1 MGWKLAPALAKL
13 IAETNAKWPNRSKA
27 FDGTIGDAAHQK
39 RDSEHNPDENGI
51 VLAADI
57 TLGGT
62 NRAEFLDAVI
72 GDPRVHY
79 VINKDKIY
87 SRSYN
92 WAARPYKGANRHTGY
107 AHVSLRNRVSESASA
122 ATVKAAANDTSSWF
136 DAKSAPKEVEAKPV
150 ESAKPVSVLKKGSK
164 GARVKA
170 LQQGLNRVFPAYRKA
185 VAPKGMLLTV
195 DGVYGDH
202 TARWVMEFQRRVG
215 LKPDAIVGDK
225 TVASLARHGIKV

>member
-13 IAETNAKWPNRSKA
+13 IAETNEKWPNRSKA
-27 FDGTIGDAAHQK
+27 SDGTIGDAAHQK

-62 NRAEFLDAVI
+62 NRAAFLDAVI

-79 VINKDKIY
+79 VINEGKIY
-87 SRSYN
+87 SRSN
-92 WAARPYKGANRHTGY
+92 KWIAKTYKGANKHIGY
-107 AHVSLRNRVSESASA
+107 AHVSLRNRVSEDASA

-136 DAKSAPKEVEAKPV
+136 DGDPEPEKE
-150 ESAKPVSVLKKGSK
+150 ESKPVSVLKKGSK
-164 GARVKA
+164 GARVKT

-185 VAPKGMLLTV
+185 VAPKGKLLTV
-195 DGVYGDH
+195 DGIYGDH

-215 LKPDAIVGDK
+215 LNPDAIVGEK

>member
-13 IAETNAKWPNRSKA
+13 IAETNEKWPNRSKA
-27 FDGTIGDAAHQK
+27 SDGTIGDAAHQR

-62 NRAEFLDAVI
+62 NRAAFLDAVI

-79 VINKDKIY
+79 VINEGKIY
-87 SRSYN
+87 SRRNKWIAKKYN
-92 WAARPYKGANRHTGY
+92 GANKHIGY
-107 AHVSLRNRVSESASA
+107 AHVSLRNRVSEDASP

-136 DAKSAPKEVEAKPV
+136 GANSEPEKEE
-150 ESAKPVSVLKKGSK
+150 AKPVSVLKKGSK

-185 VAPKGMLLTV
+185 VTPKGKLLV
-195 DGVYGDH
+195 ADGVYGDH

-215 LKPDAIVGDK
+215 LESDGIVGEK
-225 TVASLARHGIKV
+225 TVAFLARHGIKV